1 MAVKAAKEAE
11 HTIPTMKK
19 IVFVCLA
26 NGIAW
31 VWCSYILAFL
41 GHDTIAESLS
51 QVALAE
57 IIGVVLTYAL
67 KSVLENLSKNNHWPD
82 KAPAAE
88 SVDIELPNE
97 YEFDG
102 IVGSKNEEDYIG

>member
-1 MAVKAAKEAE
+1 
-11 HTIPTMKK
+11 MKI

-57 IIGVVLTYAL
+57 IIGVVVTYAL
-67 KSVLENLSKNNHWPD
+67 KSILENLSKHNHWPD
-82 KAPAAE
+82 KSA
-88 SVDIELPNE
+88 VVQQTE
-97 YEFDG
+97 YESDAAG
-102 IVGSKNEEDYIG
+102 VGYDNDEEDFVG

>member
-1 MAVKAAKEAE
+1 
-11 HTIPTMKK
+11 MKI

-57 IIGVVLTYAL
+57 IIGVVVTYAI
-67 KSVLENLSKNNHWPD
+67 KSILENLSKHNQWPD
-82 KAPAAE
+82 KCCDVAEGIEYTSDAAT
-88 SVDIELPNE
+88 
-97 YEFDG
+97 
-102 IVGSKNEEDYIG
+102 VGYDNNEEDFVG